1 MNPQISVLMCAYNT
15 EGYVEKAIRSILN
28 QTFSDFEFLVI
39 DNGSTDCTG
48 TIIDRLSQE
57 DDRISVVHN
66 DENEPPS
73 ESLNTAMQRAEGR
86 YLYIIDSDDWAEPEL
101 LDKMYQRAEKH
112 DAQLVY
118 TGFYMDYC
126 IKKKTYSFVVSPD
139 DTDYTQQTFH
149 SCAIN
154 DITRMM
160 LGVYWNKLV
169 CLDYIREKGIRFQNT
184 KMFDFHFNM
193 DILMDVERVSSVG
206 LPLYHYIRIRDGS
219 YMKSDPGLNQKKRDH
234 FVHTMKVYEHW
245 GVSDN
250 TMAKLAGYHLAQL
263 IRCVIDTVNGNGSKA
278 YKKRELEK
286 IFSDEWTIFALEN
299 RPNGL
304 KTTVFALLLRS
315 RSYMLC
321 RMFGWLAGSFE
332 RFMPGTYYAVR
343 AAIAQKGEKNK
354 AG

>member
-39 DNGSTDCTG
+39 DNGSIDRTR
-48 TIIDRLSQE
+48 TIIDQLSQE

-73 ESLNTAMQRAEGR
+73 EALNTAMQRAEGR

-101 LDKMYQRAEKH
+101 LEQMYKRAEKH
-112 DAQLVY
+112 GAQLVY

-139 DTDYTQQTFH
+139 DADYTQQAFREK
-149 SCAIN
+149 AV
-154 DITRMM
+154 DDFTRMV
-160 LGVYWNKLV
+160 LTNYWNKLYR
-169 CLDYIREKGIRFQNT
+169 LDDLKQRNVQFRHT
-184 KMFDFHFNM
+184 KIFDYHFNM
-193 DILMDVERVSSVG
+193 DVMMDVERVSSIRT
-206 LPLYHYIRIRDGS
+206 PLYHMLRTREGS
-219 YMKSDPGLNQKKRDH
+219 YMKSNPNLNQKKREH
-234 FVHTMKVYEHW
+234 FAHTMHVYKHW
-245 GVSDN
+245 GISDRS
-250 TMAKLAGYHLAQL
+250 TMEKLAGYHLAHL
-263 IRCVIDTVNGNGSKA
+263 IRCVIDTVNGNGSKE
-278 YKKRELEK
+278 YKKRELK
-286 IFSDEWTIFALEN
+286 TIFDDEWTIFALEN
-299 RPNGL
+299 RPKGL

-332 RFMPGTYYAVR
+332 RFMPGVYYTMR
-343 AAIAQKGEKNK
+343 AAIAQKGES
-354 AG
+354 A